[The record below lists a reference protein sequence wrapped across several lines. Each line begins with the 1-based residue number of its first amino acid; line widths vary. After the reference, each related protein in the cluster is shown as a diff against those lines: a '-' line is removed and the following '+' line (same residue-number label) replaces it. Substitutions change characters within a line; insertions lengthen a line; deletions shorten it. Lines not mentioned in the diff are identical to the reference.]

1 MFPPHNVK
9 LLIFLVNNNIKPV
22 RGIHELY
29 FTQDILFD
37 YTIDSYKAPALNTKS
52 RCFEILTA
60 IEDIK
65 EERLLSGTLKPM
77 LEEWL

>member
-1 MFPPHNVK
+1 MLKPNLNKWGVNEELDG
-9 LLIFLVNNNIKPV
+9 LLFFAQLIQ
-22 RGIHELY
+22 EM
-29 FTQDILFD
+29 LFD

-65 EERLLSGTLKPM
+65 EEHLLSGTLKPM